1 MMMST
6 ASFKQAAFGADTDP
20 ASSDPVAMQ
29 IANKL
34 GDPSM
39 TVGTV
44 KKISM
49 YVAGN
54 AIGGFLLGGFVG
66 ALAQHLYTKH
76 KASR

>member
-1 MMMST
+1 
-6 ASFKQAAFGADTDP
+6 
-20 ASSDPVAMQ
+20 
-29 IANKL
+29 
-34 GDPSM
+34 M